1 MKRAHVNGV
10 ELEYAVVGSGEP
22 VLFISP
28 VLADGFLPLFSD
40 PALADRYQLIRYH
53 KRGWVGSTRTP
64 LPVPIAT
71 HAADAA
77 ALLEHL
83 GVPRA
88 HVAGHSTGAVV
99 AAQLAIDRPATLQ
112 TLTLLEPL
120 MLSVPSGA
128 AVLQQV
134 GPAFEAY
141 GKGDHEGAWAMFLSA
156 ATGWDWATC
165 RTALEKRMPGAVAQA
180 VKDADT
186 LFEVELPAMAA
197 WALGHERA
205 AAVRCP
211 VLSVLGTATLPV
223 FVEVA
228 ALLRTSLPDVEQCQI
243 EGVGHL
249 LHIGRP
255 EAVAGAMAE
264 FLGRHPMARG

>member
-10 ELEYAVVGSGEP
+10 ELEYEVVGSGEP
-22 VLFISP
+22 VLFISS

-64 LPVPIAT
+64 PPVPIAT

-141 GKGDHEGAWAMFLSA
+141 GRGDHEGAWAMFLSA

-186 LFEVELPAMAA
+186 LFGVELPAITEWAFGPAQAA
-197 WALGHERA
+197 GI
-205 AAVRCP
+205 RCP
-211 VLSVLGTATLPV
+211 VLSVLGTDTLPL
-223 FVEVA
+223 FVDVA
-228 ALLRTSLPDVEQCQI
+228 AFLRSSVPHVEQSTI

-249 LHIGRP
+249 LHIQRP
-255 EAVAGAMAE
+255 EPVAGTLAE
-264 FLGRHPMARG
+264 FFGRHSVT